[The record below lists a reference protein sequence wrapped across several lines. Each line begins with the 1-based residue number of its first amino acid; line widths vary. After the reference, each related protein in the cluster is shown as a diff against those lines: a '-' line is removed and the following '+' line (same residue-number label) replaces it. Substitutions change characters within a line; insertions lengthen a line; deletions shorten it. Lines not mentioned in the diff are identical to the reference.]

1 MFSRRYC
8 DDEVDQE
15 ECLEIYN
22 HVAIPPTTYYS
33 TCSTHSLRVMMLPFG
48 GKLCHSCRAESL
60 IWSAPQPQACCVTK
74 TQRIAQ

>member
-1 MFSRRYC
+1 MFSGRYC

-15 ECLEIYN
+15 ECLQIYN
-22 HVAIPPTTYYS
+22 DVAIPSTTCYFIYPK
-33 TCSTHSLRVMMLPFG
+33 HSLRVMMLPFG